1 MTEQKKREILIQNII
16 DKMKQLESIQRKKHR
31 TNT

>member
-16 DKMKQLESIQRKKHR
+16 DKMKQLERIQRKKHSI
-31 TNT
+31 NT